1 MSLKKVISARDAI
14 AIVQDEDVLATSGYG
29 GNGTADQLLVALEKR
44 FLETGSPKD
53 LTLVFAGGQGDGK
66 DKGLNRLGH
75 VGLLKRVIGGHYGLI
90 PEIERLAVENKI
102 EAYNIPEGVITHL
115 YRDIASGKP
124 GTLSQVGLGTFVDP
138 REEGGKVNEI
148 TSEDIVELVELGGM
162 QSLFY
167 KAFPIN
173 VAFIRGTTA
182 DPDGNVTMEKE
193 SLLLENLSMAIAAKN
208 SGGYVICQVER
219 VAQEG
224 SLDSRQVKIPG
235 VMVDCVVVAE
245 AEHHMQT
252 YGTQY
257 NPAYSGEVRIP
268 LQTLA
273 PLVLDERKVIA
284 RRAALELAPNSVIN
298 LGIGLPDC
306 VGTVA
311 GEEKIQDL
319 ITLTVDPGVI
329 GGVPMGGLDF
339 GAAVNCQ
346 AVIDHGSQFDFID
359 GGGLDAAYLGM
370 AEADRRGN
378 VNASRFGRRLSGCGG
393 FINISQNSRKVIFL
407 STFTSSGLEIAID
420 DGRARI
426 VNEGKYPKFVDRVGQ
441 ITFSGRFAAE
451 RDQEVLYITERCVFR
466 LTEAGLELTEV
477 APGIDVERD
486 ILSRMPFAPQ
496 INEPVEMD
504 PSIFNP
510 GPMGLR
516 DRFLDIHIDDRI
528 SYDAQ
533 KNTLFLNFAGMRV
546 RNEADLAAIKEAVD
560 GTLEPLGKRVYSIVN
575 YERFVADDDI
585 MDKYMDLVKYV
596 EEKYYI
602 SVSRYTNSGF
612 LRLKLGKE
620 LGKRKV
626 SSTVY
631 GSGEEARS
639 HLTDD

>member
-1 MSLKKVISARDAI
+1 MSLKKVISAQDAI
-14 AIVQDEDVLATSGYG
+14 AIVQDDDVLATSGYG
-29 GNGTADQLLVALEKR
+29 GNGTADQLMVALENR
-44 FLETGSPKD
+44 FLESGSPES

-66 DKGLNRLGH
+66 EKGLNHLGH
-75 VGLLKRVIGGHYGLI
+75 EGLIKRVIGGHYGLI
-90 PEIERLAVENKI
+90 PEIEKLAVENRI

-115 YRDIASGKP
+115 YRDIAAGKP
-124 GTLSQVGLGTFVDP
+124 GTWSRVGLGTFVDP
-138 REEGGKVNEI
+138 REEGGKVNAI
-148 TSEDIVELVELGGM
+148 TTEDIVELVELGGT

-219 VAQEG
+219 IAQEG

-245 AEHHMQT
+245 PEHHMQT

-268 LQTLA
+268 LQTLD
-273 PLVLDERKVIA
+273 PLVLDEKKVIA

-306 VGTVA
+306 VGAVA
-311 GEEKIQDL
+311 GEEKVQDL

-370 AEADRRGN
+370 AEADQAGN

-407 STFTSSGLEIAID
+407 GTFSSSGLETEIAE
-420 DGRARI
+420 GRVRI
-426 VNEGKYPKFVDRVGQ
+426 LKEGKFFKFVDQVGQ
-441 ITFSGRFAAE
+441 ITFSGEYAVE
-451 RDQEVLYITERCVFR
+451 RQQEVLYVTERCVFR
-466 LTEAGLELTEV
+466 LSDSGLELTEV
-477 APGIDVERD
+477 APGIDIERD
-486 ILSRMPFAPQ
+486 IIRKMPFVPRVNGP
-496 INEPVEMD
+496 IEMD
-504 PSIFNP
+504 ASIFRP
-510 GPMGLR
+510 EPMELR

-528 SYDAQ
+528 RYDAA
-533 KNTLFLNFAGMRV
+533 KNTVFLNFAGMRV
-546 RNEADLAAIKEAVD
+546 RNEADLVAIKEAVD
-560 GTLEPLGKRVYSIVN
+560 GTLAPLGRRVYSIVN

-596 EEKYYI
+596 EDKYYI
-602 SVSRYTNSGF
+602 SVSRHTNSGF

-626 SSTVY
+626 SSKIYET
-631 GSGEEARS
+631 SEEAAL
-639 HLTDD
+639 HLSNK

>member
-268 LQTLA
+268 LQTLD

>member
-1 MSLKKVISARDAI
+1 MSFKKVISAQDAI

-29 GNGTADQLLVALEKR
+29 GNGTPDQLLVALEKR
-44 FLETGSPKD
+44 FLETRSPEN

-66 DKGLNRLGH
+66 QKGLNHLGH
-75 VGLLKRVIGGHYGLI
+75 EGLLKRVIGGHYGLI
-90 PEIERLAVENKI
+90 PEIEKLAVDNKI

-115 YRDIASGKP
+115 YRDIAAGKP
-124 GTLSQVGLGTFVDP
+124 GTLSGVGLGTFVDP

-148 TSEDIVELVELGGM
+148 TTEDIVELVELGGT

-219 VAQEG
+219 IAQEG
-224 SLDSRQVKIPG
+224 SLDSRRVKIPG

-245 AEHHMQT
+245 SQHHMQT

-268 LQTLA
+268 LQTLD
-273 PLVLDERKVIA
+273 PLVLDEKKVIA

-311 GEEKIQDL
+311 GEEKVQDL

-370 AEADRRGN
+370 AEVDRAGN
-378 VNASRFGRRLSGCGG
+378 VNASRFGRRLAGCGG

-407 STFTSSGLEIAID
+407 STFSSSGLEIEIA
-420 DGRARI
+420 DGRVR
-426 VNEGKYPKFVDRVGQ
+426 VLKEGKFFKFVDHVGQ
-441 ITFSGRFAAE
+441 ITFSGKYAVE
-451 RDQEVLYITERCVFR
+451 RKQDVLYVTERCVFR
-466 LTEAGLELTEV
+466 LSDSGLELTEV
-477 APGIDVERD
+477 APGIDIERD
-486 ILSRMPFAPQ
+486 IIHKMPFVPRV
-496 INEPVEMD
+496 NDPVEMD
-504 PSIFNP
+504 ASIFRP
-510 GPMGLR
+510 EPMGLR
-516 DRFLDIHIDDRI
+516 GRFLDIHIDDRI
-528 SYDAQ
+528 SYDAA
-533 KNTLFLNFAGMRV
+533 KNTVFLNFAGMRV

-560 GTLEPLGKRVYSIVN
+560 GVLEPLGKRVYSIVN

-602 SVSRYTNSGF
+602 SVSRHTNSGF

-626 SSTVY
+626 SSKIYETSE
-631 GSGEEARS
+631 GAAS
-639 HLTDD
+639 HLSDK